1 MDSCPNCGG
10 VMEAAVAPDDI
21 PTDFGTVHAPAVPI
35 ERCKVAGLSSSA
47 RLATKFALPLLRR
60 RAAATR

>member
-10 VMEAAVAPDDI
+10 AMEAAVAPDDI

-35 ERCKVAGLSSSA
+35 ERCKGCGAEFVGEAGYEV
-47 RLATKFALPLLRR
+47 
-60 RAAATR
+60 RAAAVAAARALL